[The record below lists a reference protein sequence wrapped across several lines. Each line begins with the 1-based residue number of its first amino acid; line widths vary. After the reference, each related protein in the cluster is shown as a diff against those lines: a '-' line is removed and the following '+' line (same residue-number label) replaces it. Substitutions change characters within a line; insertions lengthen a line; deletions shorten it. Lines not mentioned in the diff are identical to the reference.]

1 MDITIKIKDGEKF
14 NHARHSHIFL
24 VLRDLSLH
32 KLQTLYKP
40 KRKSFIVIEH
50 VNKIVEKVNLNHIFK
65 DIGINS
71 LFPVKSELHSTPTV
85 SYKYSKS
92 VRSLIVNY
100 GDVISDPN
108 HEHFVCNCKSY
119 PGEYIDTSHGHI
131 VTGDMNIVDNIP
143 LKNLLNKGLG
153 YHDQQA
159 PNKEEALKAIKAG
172 LDSYI
177 SFVSSTLST
186 PIKAFIGW
194 KNEILRQVNNKLVS
208 VKSYE
213 YNNILSQKDVKKA
226 LGTLHKDFVLVP
238 VDKASKNIAIICKKY
253 YIDVLNEEIENSP
266 TFEHVSDDP
275 DSFLDNLKTSLN
287 VKFDNDN
294 IPSMYATAKMHKIP
308 KKFRY
313 ITSARNTIFSNVS
326 ENVGLCLKL
335 LLKFARK
342 SFKYRLQGIDN
353 CIFIVD
359 NRDKVIK
366 FLDASN
372 QVNCKKSIS
381 TWDFATL
388 YTKIPHNKLKV
399 KMSEFISKI
408 MDNVANSNKQA
419 NFISMSNKSH
429 VYFNKNR
436 SKTNV
441 SYSKEELVAN
451 VKLII
456 DNCYVLYHDKVFRQ
470 VIGIPMGTNCA
481 PYLANIF
488 LHMYE
493 YAYLKDLVDKGETET
508 AILLSNTFRYQDDC
522 IALNDNGEFDR
533 HFSNIYPPEMTL
545 ESTNLSTNV
554 VTFLDLRISI
564 FRGRFLYRSY
574 DKRNDFPFVICNYPN
589 LRGNVPLAS
598 SYGVF
603 ISQLVRFCAIN
614 QQVKSFISDV
624 NKMTKKFVEQGFLV
638 QHLRKQFYKF
648 CDKYIHKWSKY
659 GVDIF
664 RLQDLI
670 FPDSTRY

>member
-1 MDITIKIKDGEKF
+1 MWTLKLRAKLNYVSIYWVVKNVLYNMWEKLLKWFDPDSMDTEDTFEKAQKRILCMSTLLVKTDTVLVILLLNLLRSVQIKKTLNEREKYWIAELNTVYPYGLNMDASFAGIKNAFEHVNGNKVGKTIYSVFNVVKSTRGYSGGRKKRHLQPMDNSNVNNRTFDSVIWLNEIMANHLNDENIVHSLRTEISKLMLYNLKRLFLDITIKIKDGEKF
-14 NHARHSHIFL
+14 NHVQHSHIFL
-24 VLRDLSLH
+24 VIRDLCLH

-359 NRDKVIK
+359 NRDK
-366 FLDASN
+366 SS
-372 QVNCKKSIS
+372 CK
-381 TWDFATL
+381 
-388 YTKIPHNKLKV
+388 
-399 KMSEFISKI
+399 
-408 MDNVANSNKQA
+408 VA
-419 NFISMSNKSH
+419 
-429 VYFNKNR
+429 
-436 SKTNV
+436 
-441 SYSKEELVAN
+441 
-451 VKLII
+451 
-456 DNCYVLYHDKVFRQ
+456 
-470 VIGIPMGTNCA
+470 
-481 PYLANIF
+481 
-488 LHMYE
+488 
-493 YAYLKDLVDKGETET
+493 
-508 AILLSNTFRYQDDC
+508 
-522 IALNDNGEFDR
+522 
-533 HFSNIYPPEMTL
+533 
-545 ESTNLSTNV
+545 
-554 VTFLDLRISI
+554 
-564 FRGRFLYRSY
+564 
-574 DKRNDFPFVICNYPN
+574 
-589 LRGNVPLAS
+589 
-598 SYGVF
+598 
-603 ISQLVRFCAIN
+603 
-614 QQVKSFISDV
+614 
-624 NKMTKKFVEQGFLV
+624 
-638 QHLRKQFYKF
+638 
-648 CDKYIHKWSKY
+648 
-659 GVDIF
+659 
-664 RLQDLI
+664 
-670 FPDSTRY
+670 